1 MDKQTFLAQ
10 LREGLSGFPQGEIA
24 ERLSFYHEMIDDRM
38 EEGLS
43 EAEAVSQIGTVESII
58 AQFLT
63 DTSLTKI
70 LKERVKPKRQMKAWE
85 IVLLIL
91 GSPIW
96 LSLLIAAFAVIFALY
111 IVLWSVIIALWAIWA
126 SLVGCGLGGII
137 SAIVFITQGYL
148 PSGFAMLGAG
158 FICAGLSVFV
168 FFGCKAATRGI
179 LLLTK
184 KIAVGIK
191 NCFIKK
197 EEA

>member
-1 MDKQTFLAQ
+1 MNKKDFLEQ
-10 LREGLSGFPQGEIA
+10 LRNGLRGLPEQDVK
-24 ERLSFYHEMIDDRM
+24 ERLSFYSELIDDSM

-43 EAEAVSQIGTVESII
+43 ESEAVSQIGTVEEII
-58 AQFLT
+58 AQVLT
-63 DTSLTKI
+63 DTPLTKI

-96 LSLLIAAFAVIFALY
+96 LSLLIAAFAVILALY

-158 FICAGLSVFV
+158 FVCAGLSVFV

-191 NCFIKK
+191 NYFIKK